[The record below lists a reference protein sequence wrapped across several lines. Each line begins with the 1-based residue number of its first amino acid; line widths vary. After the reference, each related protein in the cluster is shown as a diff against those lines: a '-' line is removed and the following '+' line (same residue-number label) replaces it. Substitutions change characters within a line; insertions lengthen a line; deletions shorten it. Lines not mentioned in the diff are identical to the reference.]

1 MWPLQPFGGM
11 QRRQRDHVLIV
22 AALGQAD
29 DHRDRLRDLEHA
41 FLLALH
47 AQPTVVL
54 ADGACAVV
62 VILAAAAPCDPVD
75 EIEHVAPAR
84 GGELFAVFTVVQVT
98 LVVDVFEPAGEQDFR
113 VSGAG
118 GLPCAV
124 LEVAHVAAELV
135 QRAERAATE
144 HRAEALGEK
153 CFVQARFPPARKLTE
168 ARERLVADA
177 ALGCRH
183 RTQKR
188 RIVIVVDDQAQPGA
202 QVPDLGAVE
211 EALATRNLVGNVR
224 LAQRLLEHARLVVR
238 AVEHREVAKLDRA
251 RTGRRRCRG
260 ARRRACLQRLEARDN
275 SLGLVLLVVALD
287 HAHRLAIAERA
298 PQFFL
303 EQLRV
308 VADHHVG
315 CAQDVAG
322 RAVVLLQRDDLER
335 RVLLRQALQVVDGR
349 AAPAVDALVVVADRG
364 EHGTFARQKLQ
375 HLVLHGVGVLVLVD
389 QHVAQPVLPL
399 RAHLGVARQQLVR
412 QADQVVEVDGLVGG
426 QALFVALHHALRDL
440 LVGVGGFHHGAVLAL
455 AFPGADGPLPAARER
470 VVGGRAGFFQDAE
483 HVVAVEDAEL
493 FFEPELFVLGAQYA
507 HAERM
512 ESADDKVLG
521 RARAD
526 QRFRAF
532 AHLLRGLVGERDRSD
547 LPGRVAGLEQP
558 RDLVRDHAG
567 LA

>member
-98 LVVDVFEPAGEQDFR
+98 FVVDVFEPAGEQDFR

-188 RIVIVVDDQAQPGA
+188 RVVVVVDDQAQPGA

-238 AVEHREVAKLDRA
+238 AVEHREVAQLDRA

-260 ARRRACLQRLEARDN
+260 ARRRARLQRLEARDN

-303 EQLRV
+303 E
-308 VADHHVG
+308 
-315 CAQDVAG
+315 
-322 RAVVLLQRDDLER
+322 
-335 RVLLRQALQVVDGR
+335 
-349 AAPAVDALVVVADRG
+349 
-364 EHGTFARQKLQ
+364 
-375 HLVLHGVGVLVLVD
+375 
-389 QHVAQPVLPL
+389 
-399 RAHLGVARQQLVR
+399 
-412 QADQVVEVDGLVGG
+412 
-426 QALFVALHHALRDL
+426 
-440 LVGVGGFHHGAVLAL
+440 
-455 AFPGADGPLPAARER
+455 
-470 VVGGRAGFFQDAE
+470 
-483 HVVAVEDAEL
+483 
-493 FFEPELFVLGAQYA
+493 
-507 HAERM
+507 
-512 ESADDKVLG
+512 
-521 RARAD
+521 
-526 QRFRAF
+526 
-532 AHLLRGLVGERDRSD
+532 
-547 LPGRVAGLEQP
+547 
-558 RDLVRDHAG
+558 
-567 LA
+567 